1 MNSVQRVNHNDV
13 TIIKHAEIY
22 EYYKELC
29 KQNKAQ
35 YPELSDYIARAYYYN
50 ILSKVFN
57 LTPNYV
63 CSIICKIMNDER
75 KFSNNLLRAKLNLEY
90 IEVYYK

>member
-1 MNSVQRVNHNDV
+1 MKSVQRVNHNDV

-29 KQNKAQ
+29 NQNRLK
-35 YPELSDYIARAYYYN
+35 YPEVSEYIARAYYYN
-50 ILSKVFN
+50 ILSKTFN

-75 KFSNNLLRAKLNLEY
+75 SFSNHLLRARLNLQDFDN
-90 IEVYYK
+90 VL